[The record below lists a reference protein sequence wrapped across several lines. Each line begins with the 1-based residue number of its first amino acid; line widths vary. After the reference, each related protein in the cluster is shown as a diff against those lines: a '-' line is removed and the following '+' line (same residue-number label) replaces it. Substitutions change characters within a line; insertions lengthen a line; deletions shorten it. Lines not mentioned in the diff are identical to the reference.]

1 VKKFRIS
8 FISFLLI
15 FVFCLQAFVF
25 ADSGIPTSADDLSRP
40 EVSARAYVVADART
54 GEILFAKDENAR
66 MPIAS
71 TTKILTCLV
80 ALENSKLSD
89 SVTVKADSCSVEG
102 SSMYLFE
109 GEKLTVKDLLYGLM
123 LESANDAAL
132 CIANHVSGSVEAFAA
147 LMNERAKKL
156 GLTNSHF
163 NNPHGLEDPEHY
175 STARDMALIWCE
187 AMKNEDFR
195 RIVST
200 KTYRMDLEDDDGYRY
215 FSNHNKL
222 LKTYDLCIGGK
233 TGFTKTAG
241 RCLISG
247 AAKNG
252 AELVMVTLNAPDDW
266 QDHREMMDYAL
277 SLYSSV
283 EVATSGAHKHTIPVV
298 GGKEKSVTLKNRDSL
313 SISLRDVTK
322 LEIKLEA
329 PRFVYAPITDTN
341 KAVAKMVYTLDGK
354 EIASLPLYP
363 EKTVKAA
370 EKKSFF
376 QKILNIF
383 K

>member
-376 QKILNIF
+376 QKILKIF

>member
-1 VKKFRIS
+1 MKKFRIS

>member
-1 VKKFRIS
+1 MKKFRIS

-15 FVFCLQAFVF
+15 IVFCLQAFVF
-25 ADSGIPTSADDLSRP
+25 ADSGIPTSADDLPRP

-283 EVATSGAHKHTIPVV
+283 EVAASGAHKHTIPVV

-313 SISLRDVTK
+313 TISLRDVTK

-341 KAVAKMVYTLDGK
+341 KAVARMVYTLDGK

-376 QKILNIF
+376 QKIFNIF